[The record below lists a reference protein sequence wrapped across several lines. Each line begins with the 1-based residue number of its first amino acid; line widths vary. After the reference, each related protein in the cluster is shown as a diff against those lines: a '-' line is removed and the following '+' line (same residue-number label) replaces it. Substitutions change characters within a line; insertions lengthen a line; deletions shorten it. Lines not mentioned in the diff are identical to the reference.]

1 MESDEKIELVEHM
14 SKHLS
19 NIKEKLGRDEKYSPD
34 IEKVLDVYE
43 NADWKS
49 DERITDKLLRII
61 TDLAVRGDTGKLPL
75 KNFNISNARYRKSKK
90 SAKSK
95 RKAKCKCK

>member
-19 NIKEKLGRDEKYSPD
+19 NIKDKLGIEEKYSPD
-34 IEKVLDVYE
+34 IDTVLDVYE
-43 NADWKS
+43 NTNWRD
-49 DERITDKLLRII
+49 DERITDKLLRVI
-61 TDLAVRGDTGKLPL
+61 TNLEVQGSTGKLPL

-90 SAKSK
+90 SSKPK
-95 RKAKCKCK
+95 RKTKCKCK